1 MIRIIATLVFLC
13 FAFLIAN
20 SQSVNLEIIR
30 GLSTDR
36 RLLSTNGDGSVVDLW
51 RADESGRQKWILEP
65 HNGPRGTYYNIIVSG
80 DVSGA
85 RRYLSANGDGST
97 VDLWSA
103 DDGSGRQQWIIYR
116 DPMATT
122 VVIGVAGGVKGP
134 RLFLSCS
141 TDGGKVDLWTQDDG
155 SGRQRWLIKELA
167 SVLVQP
173 VVVQLIVVEPVVVQ
187 PAAPAGLPTNMKVN
201 FSAQRGGTVEYL
213 SVRYDNQL
221 QFLGNLTL
229 WPGAKIYVYP
239 QHVADADVNG
249 ISFDP
254 KNPAIGGKTFI
265 VRAMNGRNLEFTE
278 NIPMMRNTNND
289 YFRLVIEVFR

>member
-1 MIRIIATLVFLC
+1 MIRVISSLVFLC
-13 FAFLIAN
+13 ISCLI
-20 SQSVNLEIIR
+20 SQGQSVNLEIIR

-36 RLLSTNGDGSVVDLW
+36 RMLSSNGDGSVVDLW

-80 DVSGA
+80 DVNGPK
-85 RRYLSANGDGST
+85 RYLSTNGDGSI
-97 VDLWSA
+97 VDLWST
-103 DDGSGRQQWIIYR
+103 DDGSGRQQWTIYR

-122 VVIGVAGGVKGP
+122 VVIRIAGGVTGP
-134 RLFLSCS
+134 RVFLSCS
-141 TDGGKVDLWTQDDG
+141 ADGGKVDLWTQDDG

-167 SVLVQP
+167 PVVVQP
-173 VVVQLIVVEPVVVQ
+173 VVVQPIVVDPVVVQ
-187 PAAPAGLPTNMKVN
+187 PAAPVGLPTNMKVN
-201 FSAQRGGTVEYL
+201 FSAQRGGTLEYL

-221 QFLGNLTL
+221 TFLGNLTL

-254 KNPAIGGKTFI
+254 
-265 VRAMNGRNLEFTE
+265 
-278 NIPMMRNTNND
+278 
-289 YFRLVIEVFR
+289 